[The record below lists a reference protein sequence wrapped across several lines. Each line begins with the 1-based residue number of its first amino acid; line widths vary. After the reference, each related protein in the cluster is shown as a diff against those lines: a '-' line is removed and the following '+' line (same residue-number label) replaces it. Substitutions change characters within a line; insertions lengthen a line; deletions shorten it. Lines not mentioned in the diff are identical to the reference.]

1 MILLNAFSLVKIF
14 VIQQVDEMYTKAL
27 HPHGTLNRKNNH
39 RSKPNLNKQ
48 QQQQLSSIADTGNV
62 NWVQDKINNNIGIKS
77 KSNHSQH
84 QIGMVKRNIYVQYL
98 QNIYFLC
105 FVIYSNH
112 FPLNI

>member
-1 MILLNAFSLVKIF
+1 M
-14 VIQQVDEMYTKAL
+14 VIQQVDEIYTKAL

-62 NWVQDKINNNIGIKS
+62 NWVHDKINNNIGIKSKS

-84 QIGMVKRNIYVQYL
+84 QIGMVTIFFYSIFTKHIFSML
-98 QNIYFLC
+98 L
-105 FVIYSNH
+105 FVIYYSKCNKK
-112 FPLNI
+112 IT